1 MKVVIFSTCIVD
13 LFFPNVGA
21 AMVEVLERFGC
32 ETFMPVK
39 QICCGQP
46 TYNSGYVKATQ
57 KVFFVMRSMRC
68 CQLTPI
74 TSSGQ
79 LVLA

>member
-32 ETFMPVK
+32 EHVAR
-39 QICCGQP
+39 I
-46 TYNSGYVKATQ
+46 SGAIER
-57 KVFFVMRSMRC
+57 RSGIR
-68 CQLTPI
+68 PK
-74 TSSGQ
+74 G
-79 LVLA
+79 

>member
-46 TYNSGYVKATQ
+46 TYNSGYVKAT
-57 KVFFVMRSMRC
+57 
-68 CQLTPI
+68 
-74 TSSGQ
+74 
-79 LVLA
+79 